1 MRKFRLL
8 SYDETKSFSLFG
20 GSIVVTDVT
29 GLGTKLSLVK
39 SEGSDRYYISDVYTE
54 FDDITFVIY
63 FGVNGNTYTD
73 YNNLMSF
80 IAVNGKRKLV
90 LEYDILGTTKYCD
103 VWLTEAPKTQK
114 DTTNTMNATF
124 VFSRLSHWYTK
135 LNIGFS
141 LQTEY
146 REVAFPLDIPIP
158 FSGSMSVEDVILKN
172 TFFEEYHLD
181 ITITGPLDHDLAI
194 TLENIHGIVQNKV
207 IVKKRL
213 LEGEW
218 FRINGET
225 KKITYYDSE
234 QILTLNGY
242 NYVDH
247 NHDSF
252 ITVPTG
258 THTLSVALDAGDT
271 CQVIISYKQLVLD

>member
-8 SYDETKSFSLFG
+8 SSDETRSFSLFG
-20 GSIVVTDVT
+20 SSIIVTDVT
-29 GLGTKLSLVK
+29 GLGTKLSVTK
-39 SEGSDRYYISDVYTE
+39 SEGSERYYVSDVYANFE
-54 FDDITFVIY
+54 DMTFVIY
-63 FGVNGNTYTD
+63 FGVNGNMYND
-73 YNNLMSF
+73 YNSLMSF
-80 IAVNGKRKLV
+80 IALNGKNKLI
-90 LEYDILGTTKYCD
+90 LEYDVLGTIKYCD
-103 VWLTEAPKTQK
+103 VWLTDAPKTQK

-124 VFSRLSHWYTK
+124 VFNRLSHWYTRV
-135 LNIGFS
+135 NVGFS
-141 LQTEY
+141 LQTAY
-146 REVAFPLDIPIP
+146 REVEFPLDIPIP
-158 FSGSMSVEDVILKN
+158 FTGQMSIDDVIIKN
-172 TFFEEYHLD
+172 TFFEDYYLD
-181 ITITGPLDHDLAI
+181 MTITGPLTHDLEI
-194 TLENIHGIVQNKV
+194 TLEDIHGIVKNKV

-213 LEGEW
+213 LEGDW

-271 CQVIISYKQLVLD
+271 CQVVVSYKQLVLD